1 MSHCY
6 YLVSVDNKTGGKR
19 QKLQYQEENNF
30 PSISF

>member
-1 MSHCY
+1 
-6 YLVSVDNKTGGKR
+6 VDNKTGGKR